1 MTLMR
6 VAESGAVSSIQNQ
19 NSGLNPT
26 VWSVGLKGKTPRY
39 ETPEYSTKS
48 MINNYFVVNSPT
60 FALRKPNEL
69 QKKKFGIQGR
79 LFDIFFNPLFRDI
92 KNDKLQSCIV
102 KLSKKT
108 FSRLRFLK
116 YFKNNYFQRRICT
129 KPLSQKSRIKISN

>member
-69 QKKKFGIQGR
+69 QKKNFGIQGR
-79 LFDIFFNPLFRDI
+79 VFVIFLNPLLRDI

-102 KLSKKT
+102 KLSKKKP
-108 FSRLRFLK
+108 FPALDFPSILK
-116 YFKNNYFQRRICT
+116 ITTLKEGYVLNHCHK
-129 KPLSQKSRIKISN
+129 KVG